1 MALQRVQGGN
11 NNNQSSISLAL
22 SYRVNALVKPGALS
36 FKPVLCTVRLSTQ
49 RSKTHAYT
57 PHVDRKGQLERHGL
71 SGPDRRNNFA
81 SEVVRVCVS
90 AFICECSS
98 LYSGGSQL
106 VHRSEKKKVLNIRET
121 IEHGWMGRKKRRKN
135 PSEVSEKNYCL

>member
-49 RSKTHAYT
+49 RSKAHAYT

-106 VHRSEKKKVLNIRET
+106 VLRSEKKKVLNIR
-121 IEHGWMGRKKRRKN
+121 EHGWMGRKKRRKN

>member
-106 VHRSEKKKVLNIRET
+106 VLRSEKKKVLNIR
-121 IEHGWMGRKKRRKN
+121 EHGWMGRKKRRKN